1 MESDADFRAR
11 MAATGGPVATGPM
24 TAQARKKEASAG
36 AAAAPRA
43 KAADADEDEED
54 DLKGVNLRGYK
65 KTSDGRTTSFFN
77 NELDEKAKA
86 LIGDITPQAIKP
98 SEAAAAPAGA
108 AGGGSAWNSA
118 GTFEAKNKTE
128 WASEKLEQMLVGV
141 EVSLPEGM
149 GAIKVHAL
157 KDLTGDAEVT
167 TMRNKKK
174 YLFDFEFTLE
184 WRGEIK
190 DIGPCKGTLKYVNSR
205 ILGHVIKFYTWN
217 TSGHHRLPTQRL
229 AHPTTQP
236 SDDPTTQPSAHPTTQ
251 PSSHSTDHSQVPGR
265 DA

>member
-36 AAAAPRA
+36 TAAAPRA

-190 DIGPCKGTLKYVNSR
+190 DIGPCKGTLKYPDVTPDCDGEYDVLFEVDKHTPPAAR
-205 ILGHVIKFYTWN
+205 GVLDAYVR
-217 TSGHHRLPTQRL
+217 SGGQGL
-229 AHPTTQP
+229 QP
-236 SDDPTTQPSAHPTTQ
+236 AVTAAI
-251 PSSHSTDHSQVPGR
+251 G
-265 DA
+265 AFIEAYKAEF